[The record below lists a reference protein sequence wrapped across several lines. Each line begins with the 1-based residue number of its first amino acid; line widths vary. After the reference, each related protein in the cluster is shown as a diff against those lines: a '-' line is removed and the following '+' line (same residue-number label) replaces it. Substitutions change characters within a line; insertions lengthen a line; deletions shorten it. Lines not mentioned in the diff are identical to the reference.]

1 MLTLALSKGRILEQ
15 TLPLLASAGIE
26 LLEDPNRSRK
36 LILPTNHANLRVV
49 VIRAQ
54 DVPTFVEH
62 GGADLGVTGKD
73 VLMEHNGSGLY
84 EPLDLGIA
92 RCRLMVAAPVD
103 ALEDESVTDLG
114 DNAGAKAGDNPGS
127 VHVERA
133 RLRVATKYERI
144 TRRYYAARGM
154 QVEIIK
160 LYGSMELAPLVG
172 LADRIVDLVET
183 GRTLEANGLV
193 AVDHVIDISSWLVVN
208 KASMKIQPGA
218 VKALIAD
225 LSEAVSAAS
234 EAAPSSPSSDSPS
247 SDSDSAS
254 VPAVQARGS
263 AR

>member
-92 RCRLMVAAPVD
+92 RCRLMVAAPVG
-103 ALEDESVTDLG
+103 ALEGEGVADG
-114 DNAGAKAGDNPGS
+114 DGNGGDSTRG
-127 VHVERA
+127 VQVERA

-208 KASMKIQPGA
+208 KASMKIQPDA

-225 LSEAVSAAS
+225 LGEAVAAAS
-234 EAAPSSPSSDSPS
+234 EASPN
-247 SDSDSAS
+247 SDSAS
-254 VPAVQARGS
+254 VPPVPVRGS